1 MNSNFIS
8 FFKKFSGPEIFVI
21 LVLLILGV
29 ASSLTVP
36 LSAGY
41 DEETH
46 FIRAW
51 EMAHYY
57 FIPNEQLGAKLPFPA
72 LYWELSYRR
81 QPLVEAIFASYG
93 HLQIDGKAMGWG
105 GDGSGRMPSGAPD
118 VCTAW
123 GAPARPVEVMLER
136 DPPRSRAIQVLNMSP
151 VVPEVTSRQLGE
163 VGIVAFNVFLLQPVL
178 GEVQK
183 AIDGFR
189 ARGAKAI
196 IIDLRGNPGGIGA
209 MVIPLAA
216 RLSATPLT
224 LGTIVYRDFSN
235 TLVTTASLGIKPFA
249 GRVVILADEGTA
261 STSEILAAGL
271 QEAKRALVVG
281 DTTAGAA
288 LGSIIEELPGGAVVQ
303 IPVADF
309 KTPKG
314 VSIEGRGVQPDRR
327 VFETRA
333 GFVAGSDVVL
343 DAGLDLAKASHP

>member
-1 MNSNFIS
+1 MTHI
-8 FFKKFSGPEIFVI
+8 GGRA
-21 LVLLILGV
+21 L
-29 ASSLTVP
+29 AS
-36 LSAGY
+36 
-41 DEETH
+41 
-46 FIRAW
+46 
-51 EMAHYY
+51 
-57 FIPNEQLGAKLPFPA
+57 LPP
-72 LYWELSYRR
+72 
-81 QPLVEAIFASYG
+81 
-93 HLQIDGKAMGWG
+93 
-105 GDGSGRMPSGAPD
+105 SGRAL
-118 VCTAW
+118 
-123 GAPARPVEVMLER
+123 RPVEERFRLRQLAARRLAGLVGSRVSLRCLDENDRPIEVMLER
-136 DPPRSRAIQVLNMSP
+136 DPPVARAIQVLNMSP
-151 VVPEVTSRQLGE
+151 VVPEVTSRQIGE

-178 GEVQK
+178 AEVQK

-189 ARGAKAI
+189 ARGDKAI

-235 TLVTTASLGIKPFA
+235 VLATTASLGIKPFT
-249 GRVVILADEGTA
+249 GQVIILTDEGTA
-261 STSEILAAGL
+261 STSEIFAAGL

-314 VSIEGRGVQPDRR
+314 MTIEGRGVQPDRR

-333 GFVAGSDVVL
+333 GFLAGRDVVL
-343 DAGLDLAKASHP
+343 DAGLDLAKASRP